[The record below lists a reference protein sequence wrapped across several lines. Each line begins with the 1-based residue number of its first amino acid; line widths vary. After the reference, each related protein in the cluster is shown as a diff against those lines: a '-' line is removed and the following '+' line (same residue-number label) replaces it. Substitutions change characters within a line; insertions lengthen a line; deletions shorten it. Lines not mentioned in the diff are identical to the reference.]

1 MRPEKKRRTGIKNL
15 KIKYNRVFGYSLEV
29 TNSFKELVPE
39 NYIRKQTLTNAERY
53 ITQELKDLEDLILG
67 AEDKLYA
74 LEYELF
80 CEVRDKVGAEVVRI
94 QKTAKAVAA
103 LDVFASLALVAREIT
118 MCARRSMKAVSW
130 ILKTADIRLW
140 SR

>member
-1 MRPEKKRRTGIKNL
+1 M
-15 KIKYNRVFGYSLEV
+15 
-29 TNSFKELVPE
+29 PE

-94 QKTAKAVAA
+94 QKTAQG
-103 LDVFASLALVAREIT
+103 SCRP
-118 MCARRSMKAVSW
+118 
-130 ILKTADIRLW
+130 
-140 SR
+140 